1 MSRDFVSMTINE
13 DHILV
18 PDEVCGTDHCHITY
32 NSCGSIYL
40 ELAYRDEE
48 KWSVL
53 YPRIEYLLILLRS

>member
-1 MSRDFVSMTINE
+1 MSKDFVSMTINE

-32 NSCGSIYL
+32 NSCCSIYL

-53 YPRIEYLLILLRS
+53 